1 MQTDP
6 ARCVVIEDSTPGVA
20 AGLAAGMQVVGFT
33 GASHCVPTL
42 AAQLREVGA
51 HMIAVDA
58 DALLDVLS
66 RSA

>member
-1 MQTDP
+1 M
-6 ARCVVIEDSTPGVA
+6 R
-20 AGLAAGMQVVGFT
+20 VVGFT

-42 AAQLREVGA
+42 ADQLREVGA